1 MPADV
6 ARTSVAAA
14 VADATTLT
22 TDTAVSPEVNM
33 PIEDLDAVSSATFEI
48 YGGGSAD
55 LIAGGAPMGTHQA
68 ALSPAIVGGV
78 VGGVVVL
85 VCAVVVMAMA
95 KKDTCYSPS
104 EPGGALAFSSAGA
117 HQASYTNPTLV
128 SAGNF
133 PRQLAA
139 PNNHDHHEDGRT
151 VANPS
156 YVHIGVDDAG
166 IIGQG
171 SILGI

>member
-6 ARTSVAAA
+6 ARTNVAAA

-33 PIEDLDAVSSATFEI
+33 PIEDAVGTATFEI
-48 YGGGSAD
+48 SGGGPAD
-55 LIAGGAPMGTHQA
+55 SIAGGASVGTHQA
-68 ALSPAIVGGV
+68 GPSPAIVGGV

-85 VCAVVVMAMA
+85 VCAAVVMVMA
-95 KKDTCYSPS
+95 KTDACYSPS
-104 EPGGALAFSSAGA
+104 ESGGALAFSSAGA

-166 IIGQG
+166 TIGQG